1 MDVIYWLIPSM
12 IFVGVVLVILLMLG
26 VKSGQF
32 DDLEGEGQRILFEED
47 EVDLK
52 GKKSLKN
59 PLTVS
64 FFYRKFALEDIR
76 KVKQ

>member
-1 MDVIYWLIPSM
+1 MDVIYWVIPSM

-52 GKKSLKN
+52 VEKKFKK
-59 PLTVS
+59 PLDS
-64 FFYRKFALEDIR
+64 
-76 KVKQ
+76 

>member
-52 GKKSLKN
+52 AEKKFKK
-59 PLTVS
+59 PLDS
-64 FFYRKFALEDIR
+64 
-76 KVKQ
+76 

>member
-1 MDVIYWLIPSM
+1 M

-52 GKKSLKN
+52 AEKKFKK
-59 PLTVS
+59 PLDS
-64 FFYRKFALEDIR
+64 
-76 KVKQ
+76 